1 MNHAEK
7 IKDILSR
14 VNTGLPILKI
24 KLSGD
29 KTSLRSSENVEWKPE
44 VDGDSFHENLV
55 KVHAMRKK
63 MMTTTSESRGYA
75 IDMDSTLSQI
85 NSRVIGEIM
94 PLYSLVCFNAN
105 PKRTKL
111 YKQISLTVRRVGR
124 QESDGLLNFIFDVVQ
139 YYHSVSYEKA
149 ITHEDNV
156 THRKNI
162 LKLLEIM
169 EQKYGKPISK

>member
-29 KTSLRSSENVEWKPE
+29 KTSLRGSEIIEWKPE

-55 KVHAMRKK
+55 KTYAMRKK
-63 MMTTTSESRGYA
+63 MMTNSDSRGYA
-75 IDMDSTLSQI
+75 IDIDSTLSQI
-85 NSRVIGEIM
+85 NNRVIGDIL
-94 PLYSLVCFNAN
+94 PLYSAVCFNSN

-111 YKQISLTVRRVGR
+111 YKQILLTVRRVGR
-124 QESDGLLNFIFDVVQ
+124 QENDGLLNFIFDVVQ
-139 YYHSVSYEKA
+139 YHDSVSRENA
-149 ITHEDNV
+149 ITHEDNA